1 MPELITIADI
11 ALKMGVSYHV
21 ARNTL
26 KRTTECDQYKTKLT
40 HTVVY
45 DAKVL
50 EIVCKK

>member
-1 MPELITIADI
+1 MPDLITIADI
-11 ALKMGVSYHV
+11 AAKMGVSYHV

-26 KRTTECDQYKTKLT
+26 KRTPDTEQYKSKLT

-50 EIVCKK
+50 DIVCKK